1 MPRSV
6 IIIEGDV
13 GKALQALKAVNVSIK
28 QLPQSAVQSTRQM
41 QSATE
46 RLQRQFS
53 AVGRSIFNLRNLIA
67 GFAGFYIGRQLIG
80 SIIQAGENME
90 RWELTLATLT
100 NSVDIAR
107 EKLAKLIDF
116 AARTP
121 FTTPGVLEAATMLEA
136 FGINSTKFLRQLG
149 DAAAVFGK
157 DITSAAQAV
166 ISGIVGQTEVLRR
179 YGIDMRRE
187 GDRTYFM
194 WKDRMGRVREI
205 TVKTSRDVI
214 AATIAMIFNEKYA
227 GAMERY
233 QNTYRGMVELIRSYF
248 WEFQKDIGVGWMK
261 AIKDLLQRIKETWE
275 RWRIEGVIQ
284 DTVNTIVSVL
294 TKLTNFVTTTVVPG
308 VIGFMR
314 ALWRLRYVLGAVLG
328 AAVIYKIVRNLSTLI
343 QTLQVLRVTALGT
356 ATAFLGWAGVIATI
370 AGVGYAIYS
379 AYRHARRFREEIEH
393 RIAPLSLQL
402 LQQEAEL
409 AGDRVEQL
417 EQAIQDLRS
426 LMERDVVSSS
436 QEAQKGI
443 HGVTLKLQENIQTF
457 TAVADN
463 LKVVQKTVDE
473 TTAYELQH
481 FEALTRLKDVLGA
494 TRIEVD
500 KEGKVLIWY
509 GEKVFEGSQALEILK
524 AALQR
529 AREEQEK
536 FREATDTGIQ
546 DISEFGAAVRSA
558 YEAIE
563 PDVLEEAA
571 KRLAEFA
578 FEHNID
584 IDLVQRWGTSIV
596 KSGQDALMLINTL
609 QMLNKQLEDGLITK
623 EQVIQMFQNMGTSI
637 DEATLKLNTFT
648 VTYQKTLQSLQARDL
663 QRVPE
668 LLAEIS
674 YETGIWNAQTY
685 VTGLQIQAMGRRGV
699 EALEN
704 IWEAYKDG
712 LITAEQLQQALTSV
726 WDFQILALY
735 VAKLR
740 EAKEELEKTDVV
752 ATQLVY
758 TIRGIGAQVID
769 TYLDIAE
776 SAGKSAEEQ
785 REIWERL
792 HRSIRR
798 QMIHFVYE
806 ALTTNAQATISFL
819 KSAAAAIV
827 SAIASLIQ
835 WCVRVMGPAG
845 VAVAMFSAAGIYALY
860 MRYKNMLMGTR
871 HTGGYIEHSG
881 MYELER
887 GEYVVRKEVVEHI
900 GLPALEQLNMEYP
913 VGGHE
918 IVYQPQVVVSGQ
930 VDTEAI
936 LRALELDRYEFKK
949 FIQKEL
955 RRR

>member
-214 AATIAMIFNEKYA
+214 AATIAMIFNEKYS

-356 ATAFLGWAGVIATI
+356 AAAFLGWAGVVATI
-370 AGVGYAIYS
+370 AGVGYAIYE

-409 AGDRVEQL
+409 TGDRVKDL
-417 EQAIQDLRS
+417 EQAIRDLTTVMNQEFVETQVTVRGYTHTMRLAQDAS
-426 LMERDVVSSS
+426 GE
-436 QEAQKGI
+436 
-443 HGVTLKLQENIQTF
+443 
-457 TAVADN
+457 
-463 LKVVQKTVDE
+463 
-473 TTAYELQH
+473 YY
-481 FEALTRLKDVLGA
+481 EALFRLYKALGA
-494 TRIEVD
+494 TRIEVKD
-500 KEGKVLIWY
+500 TGEVLIWY
-509 GEKVFEGSQALEILK
+509 GDKVFEGAQAMEMLK

-584 IDLVQRWGTSIV
+584 IDLAQRWGTAIV

-623 EQVIQMFQNMGTSI
+623 EQVIEMFQNMGTSI

-699 EALEN
+699 EALES

-712 LITAEQLQQALTSV
+712 LITAEQLRQALSNV
-726 WDFQILALY
+726 WDFQVLALY

-740 EAKEELEKTDVV
+740 EAKDEIEKMDKTVI
-752 ATQLVY
+752 QFGY
-758 TIRGIGAQVID
+758 TMRGIGSQVID
-769 TYLDIAE
+769 TYLDITE
-776 SAGKSAEEQ
+776 SADKSAEEQ
-785 REIWERL
+785 QEAWNRL
-792 HRSIRR
+792 VRSIRR
-798 QMIHFVYE
+798 QMIHFAYE

-819 KSAAAAIV
+819 KTAASAIV

-860 MRYKNMLMGTR
+860 MRYRNMLMGTR